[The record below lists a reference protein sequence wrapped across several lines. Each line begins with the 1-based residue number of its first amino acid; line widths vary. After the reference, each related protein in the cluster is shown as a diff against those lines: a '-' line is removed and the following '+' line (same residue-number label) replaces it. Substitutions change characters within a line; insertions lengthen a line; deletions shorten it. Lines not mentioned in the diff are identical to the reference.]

1 MPHDR
6 AMPHPSLQKGNSS
19 TAPNRQ
25 SARLKRWNLLGYVI
39 NRMLGTHSK
48 RESIHKLYGD

>member
-19 TAPNRQ
+19 TAPNRLT
-25 SARLKRWNLLGYVI
+25 ARLKRWNSLGYVI

>member
-6 AMPHPSLQKGNSS
+6 TRPHPPLQKENSS
-19 TAPNRQ
+19 TAPNRLT
-25 SARLKRWNLLGYVI
+25 ARLKRWNSLGYVI